1 MQRCRGKNC
10 DFRGSHSGQPR
21 RIHNRQR
28 PTGFKI
34 IDDHQPC
41 GLRKAE
47 LFRIVGISLNPL
59 AAHRDHA
66 WLKSRHRVIENLRVG
81 MGTDFCRYFIA
92 MVTVLNKRI
101 LGNVQD
107 FSEVDAYIQNIML
120 LRYTISLP
128 SSRSEKVARAVAII
142 MATLFGSG

>member
-1 MQRCRGKNC
+1 MIISPVLCERPN
-10 DFRGSHSGQPR
+10 FSGLLE
-21 RIHNRQR
+21 I
-28 PTGFKI
+28 
-34 IDDHQPC
+34 
-41 GLRKAE
+41 A
-47 LFRIVGISLNPL
+47 LNPL

-81 MGTDFCRYFIA
+81 MGTDFCRHFIA

-107 FSEVDAYIQNIML
+107 FSEVDAYIQSIML